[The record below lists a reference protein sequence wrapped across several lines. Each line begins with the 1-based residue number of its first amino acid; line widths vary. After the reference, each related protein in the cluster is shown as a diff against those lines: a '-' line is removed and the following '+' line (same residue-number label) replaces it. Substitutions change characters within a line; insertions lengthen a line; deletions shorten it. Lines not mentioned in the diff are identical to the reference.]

1 MLTEE
6 DDALAMFNKLMTME
20 TFSLLDDESQCYKRS
35 DLHLYEMYQTRLLR
49 VDIGLSSRGD
59 PLQRMIHKWL
69 RALRY
74 RRLSS
79 KFKKDE
85 EIAEE
90 RNEQYPSPAKHSY
103 QNTVFLAEIISRF
116 LVALF
121 GSVFMVVPLVMI
133 SYQER
138 QEAHLI
144 TVAIWII
151 AFSLLVS
158 VVMKVSNQATMGVVA
173 AYAAILSV
181 FVSNS

>member
-1 MLTEE
+1 
-6 DDALAMFNKLMTME
+6 MTME
-20 TFSLLDDESQCYKRS
+20 TFSLLDDESQCYKRN
-35 DLHLYEMYQTRLLR
+35 DLHLYEMYHTRLLR

-74 RRLSS
+74 RSLLF
-79 KFKKDE
+79 KFRTDE
-85 EIAEE
+85 EIAEGE
-90 RNEQYPSPAKHSY
+90 NKQHSSPAQHSY
-103 QNTVFLAEIISRF
+103 QNTIFLAEILYRF

-121 GSVFMVVPLVMI
+121 GSIFMVVPLVMI

-138 QEAHLI
+138 KVAHLI
-144 TVAIWII
+144 SVAIWII
-151 AFSLLVS
+151 AFSFVVS
-158 VVMKVSNQATMGVVA
+158 IVMKLSNQATMGIVA